1 MITSF
6 NGNSEHKLDSKNLVC
21 IPADFRKW
29 DSEEDNH
36 TFVITKGL
44 GDFLYIYPKPEWDTM
59 IEDLISKLSLHKPKH
74 ATYLRTITSKSKTV
88 QTDNNGRI
96 TIPKYLREYANIN
109 KDVTFIG
116 MVNRIELW
124 DTQNYSNHKPSHL
137 SPGDDYFSDID
148 EINT

>member
-6 NGNSEHKLDSKNLVC
+6 NGTSEHKLDSKNRVC
-21 IPADFRKW
+21 IPADYRKW
-29 DSEEDNH
+29 GSEDDSN
-36 TFVITKGL
+36 TFVITRGL
-44 GDFLYIYPKPEWDTM
+44 GDYLYLYPQPEWENYINQLMD
-59 IEDLISKLSLHKPKH
+59 KLSLNNPKH
-74 ATYLRTITSKSKTV
+74 ATYLRTINSQAETVKSDK
-88 QTDNNGRI
+88 NGRI
-96 TIPKYLREYANIN
+96 IIPKYLREFAKIE

-124 DTQNYSNHKPSHL
+124 DSETYKEHKPSHL